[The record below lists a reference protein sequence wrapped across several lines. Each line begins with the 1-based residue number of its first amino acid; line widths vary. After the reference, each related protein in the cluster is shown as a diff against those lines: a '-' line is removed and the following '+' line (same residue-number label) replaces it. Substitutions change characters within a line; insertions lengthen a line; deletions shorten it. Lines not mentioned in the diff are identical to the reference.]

1 MSESGNPKSATLI
14 LLIMAGLWVVLLITM
29 RTGTNIPSP
38 LASMEAGHGTA
49 SVVTAEEKAPMMSS
63 ESAADEEIAADEYQ
77 VMEQMLRDY
86 PRMTTLFEAAM
97 VDGKITYQEAENLL
111 MQKDAMERE
120 ASAEARETAR
130 DRLKK
135 VIEETRGQ

>member
-14 LLIMAGLWVVLLITM
+14 LLVMAGLWVVLLITM
-29 RTGTNIPSP
+29 RAGITIPSP
-38 LASMEAGHGTA
+38 LSEGGPGHSTPA
-49 SVVTAEEKAPMMSS
+49 RVESADKAPSMKSG
-63 ESAADEEIAADEYQ
+63 SAAEAEISADEYQ

-111 MQKDAMERE
+111 ARKEAMQRE
-120 ASAEARETAR
+120 AAAGALDRARE
-130 DRLKK
+130 RLKK
-135 VIEETRGQ
+135 AIEESRKQ

>member
-111 MQKDAMERE
+111 MQKDVMERE